1 MVMMILHQYKIK
13 FLSIQSIKWCKLQ
26 KLFIKNQDFM
36 RNLNIINNYQ
46 VLKNKIS
53 IKMIAP

>member
-1 MVMMILHQYKIK
+1 MMILHQYKIK

-53 IKMIAP
+53 IKMIAL

>member
-26 KLFIKNQDFM
+26 KLFIKNQEKK
-36 RNLNIINNYQ
+36 NYSSLEKIKIND
-46 VLKNKIS
+46 
-53 IKMIAP
+53 